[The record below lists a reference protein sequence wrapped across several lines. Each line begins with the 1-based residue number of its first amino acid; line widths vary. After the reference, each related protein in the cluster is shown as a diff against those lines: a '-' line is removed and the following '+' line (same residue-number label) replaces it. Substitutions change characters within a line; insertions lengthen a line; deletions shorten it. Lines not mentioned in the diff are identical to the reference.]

1 MELTRFLQVIILN
14 IQLFRFTNANN
25 VIFLSLPYYGH
36 INPMVKVAG
45 ELTNF
50 GHTSYIIISE
60 KYNGKFGLVKKG
72 VNFVIVEE
80 FPEFVVFNDLIIKI
94 LNFPDKY
101 TLEDSLVA
109 LQNLCDRYLL
119 NEKLFLK
126 LKSFNASLAVVDANF
141 VSNCLAVFPYRLQIP
156 FILQG
161 LHNQFNIHRTPWA
174 MSIFPHFALGP
185 KPKKSFST
193 KLWNVFIH
201 LRDYTNPALGSPG
214 RNIKDYAPERP
225 DISFDELIRQFALY
239 IVDSDLFLHLAL
251 PALPNVKYIGGIA
264 TSPAKP
270 LKGKILEFVNA
281 SKNGVIVV
289 SPGTVVSW
297 DIHVKKMEEAFS
309 RIKYDVVWKHSNS
322 SYSRPNVLLTKWLPQ
337 NDLLG
342 HPNTKLFITHCGNS
356 GQYEGLYHAV
366 PMIGFPVLADQLI
379 NGQIIQSKR
388 YGISM
393 DIDNFTADELIRNIE
408 EVIENPEY
416 KKNIAKTSEIFRSQ
430 AELPS
435 GRVAR
440 LVDEIIKYGGNHLRS
455 EIQNIPLYQFLML
468 DIWAVLFVAGFA
480 ILFFISF
487 LLRKC
492 FSIAFCRRKKTKS
505 E

>member
-1 MELTRFLQVIILN
+1 MELTRLLQVIILN
-14 IQLFRFTNANN
+14 ILHYRLTNAKNI
-25 VIFLSLPYYGH
+25 IFLSLPYYGH

-45 ELTNF
+45 ELTNY

-60 KYNGKFGLVKKG
+60 KYNGKFSPVKDG

-80 FPEFVVFNDLIIKI
+80 LPLFESVNDLLTK
-94 LNFPDKY
+94 FFRYPGKY
-101 TLEDSLVA
+101 DPKEVLHTLQE
-109 LQNLCDRYLL
+109 LCDGYLF

-126 LKSFNASLAVVDANF
+126 LKSFNASIAVVDANF

-185 KPKKSFST
+185 KPIKSFSE
-193 KLWNVFIH
+193 KFWNVFIH
-201 LRDYTNPALGSPG
+201 FQEYTNPALGSPG

-225 DISFDELIRQFALY
+225 DISFDELIRQFELY
-239 IVDSDLFLHLAL
+239 IIDSDLFLHLAL

-289 SPGTVVSW
+289 SPGSFVSW

-366 PMIGFPVLADQLI
+366 PMIGFPVLADQPI
-379 NGQIIQSKR
+379 NGRSIQLRK

-416 KKNIAKTSEIFRSQ
+416 KKNIAKASEIFRSQ